1 MSDEIDRANDR
12 VLMDTD
18 LAIRNCLKG
27 QTLPPQHVVD
37 EVVVC
42 LDCDNEL
49 PKNRLE
55 ALPLCI
61 RCIRCQTVY
70 ERLKK

>member
-18 LAIRNCLKG
+18 LAIQNCLNG
-27 QTLPPQHVVD
+27 QSLSPQRVVH

-42 LDCDNEL
+42 LDCNNEI

-55 ALPLCI
+55 ALPLCV
-61 RCIRCQTVY
+61 RCINCQTVY
-70 ERLKK
+70 ESIKK